1 MLRIL
6 RCSVRCELRGNPT
19 QADGNL
25 WDGSKWA
32 LWLAARRESGF
43 TEKEKVG
50 MEELLSHAIPASCL
64 KVAPVPYLYLLRS
77 LYGPSANTGKCPE
90 HLATSQLSFGA
101 SLPTGLSRLPTP
113 GLFLCLNICLHLPL
127 WNLAALAVM
136 LSSVHTGKTMKSFL
150 PGIVRIPLSESDD
163 LWS

>member
-1 MLRIL
+1 MATSGMAASGLCGWRHG
-6 RCSVRCELRGNPT
+6 E
-19 QADGNL
+19 NL
-25 WDGSKWA
+25 VSPRK
-32 LWLAARRESGF
+32 RRWVWRSCF
-43 TEKEKVG
+43 P
-50 MEELLSHAIPASCL
+50 LLFLHHVLKLNLCL
-64 KVAPVPYLYLLRS
+64 IFYLLRS
-77 LYGPSANTGKCPE
+77 LYGPLANTGKCPE

-127 WNLAALAVM
+127 WNPAALAVM
-136 LSSVHTGKTMKSFL
+136 LGSVHMGKTMKSFL